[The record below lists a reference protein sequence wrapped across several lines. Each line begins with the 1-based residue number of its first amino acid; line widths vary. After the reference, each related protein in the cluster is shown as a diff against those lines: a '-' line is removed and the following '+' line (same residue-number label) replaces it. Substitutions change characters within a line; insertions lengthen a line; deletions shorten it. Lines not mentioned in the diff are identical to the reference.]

1 MKKIIGKVAAIEKAP
16 TTIDSFYFWTDKL
29 TILSPFD
36 VVKVDHV
43 EESTTFGVIEEIS
56 HITDSGSYLTN
67 YISSDFGDVNSQPN
81 TSRIGMNYV
90 KAKVVGNNKSIYIP
104 VLDGKNVGLAE
115 KEEVAEALGIDKI
128 DNPMP
133 CGYLQMY
140 KGEDE
145 IELPVYFNAKFLTG
159 PEGAHLNISGISGL
173 ASKTSYAMFLIKAMQ
188 QMYLERAHSQ
198 DPDEYRNDSIA
209 FVILNVKG
217 KDLLAIDEVNN
228 DLPEHDKNIYKALGL
243 NHEPFVNVSYIYP
256 HADKVDAESYTYAP
270 PKHVKSQI
278 DQGKAYKYK
287 YVYEDD
293 KDNLDLFFSNVDDP
307 NDTMASII
315 NHIISDSG
323 EFGKS
328 ENWNDFLQEVDEH
341 CKAGSNKNKEIHISS
356 WRKFYRIMKKSLSHP
371 IFSKRIISQ
380 KNELRLRDKLF
391 KIQKNDVFVIDIAKL
406 DQDTQSFV
414 FGDVIRAV
422 HDLKLGQV
430 DREES
435 EIPSKIVVFVDEL
448 NKYASND
455 VPRNSPILRQLLDIT
470 ERGRSLGIILFSAE
484 QFKSSIHDRIKGN
497 CASHSY
503 GRTNAIEISKND
515 YKYIPTV
522 FRNMM
527 TRLEPGEY
535 IIEHPIHRSLLHI
548 KFPKPVYNQKL

>member
-1 MKKIIGKVAAIEKAP
+1 M
-16 TTIDSFYFWTDKL
+16 Y
-29 TILSPFD
+29 
-36 VVKVDHV
+36 
-43 EESTTFGVIEEIS
+43 
-56 HITDSGSYLTN
+56 
-67 YISSDFGDVNSQPN
+67 
-81 TSRIGMNYV
+81 
-90 KAKVVGNNKSIYIP
+90 
-104 VLDGKNVGLAE
+104 KNV
-115 KEEVAEALGIDKI
+115 
-128 DNPMP
+128 
-133 CGYLQMY
+133 Y
-140 KGEDE
+140 K
-145 IELPVYFNAKFLTG
+145 V
-159 PEGAHLNISGISGL
+159 
-173 ASKTSYAMFLIKAMQ
+173 
-188 QMYLERAHSQ
+188 
-198 DPDEYRNDSIA
+198 
-209 FVILNVKG
+209 
-217 KDLLAIDEVNN
+217 
-228 DLPEHDKNIYKALGL
+228 LGL
-243 NHEPFVNVSYIYP
+243 NHEPFINVSYFYP
-256 HADKVDAESYTYAP
+256 HADKIDSESYTYAP
-270 PKHVKSQI
+270 PVHVKSQM
-278 DQGKAYKYK
+278 DQGKAFKYK

-293 KDNLDLFFSNVDDP
+293 KDNLDLFFSNIDDP

-315 NHIISDSG
+315 NHIISDTG
-323 EFGKS
+323 EFAKS
-328 ENWNDFLQEVDEH
+328 ENWNDFLQEVNEH
-341 CKAGSNKNKEIHISS
+341 CKAGSSKNKEIHVSS

-371 IFSKRIISQ
+371 IFSKRIVSQ
-380 KNELRLRDKLF
+380 KSELRLRDKLF
-391 KIQKNDVFVIDIAKL
+391 GIQKNDVFVIDIAKL

-435 EIPSKIVVFVDEL
+435 EIPSKIIIFVDEL

-515 YKYIPTV
+515 YRYIPTV
-522 FRNMM
+522 YRNMM